1 MGAPDILL
9 ELKAISTD
17 HKKKKKK
24 KLVLLFMSASN
35 FSKQGDFFLS
45 FLPLRCL
52 PLFLFP
58 PKF

>member
-24 KLVLLFMSASN
+24 SLYCFLCQHPISLNKETF
-35 FSKQGDFFLS
+35 FFLS
-45 FLPLRCL
+45 FR
-52 PLFLFP
+52 
-58 PKF
+58 